1 MCGCPF
7 MLVLLC
13 PFCLLQMKEGGYWR
27 GAGREER
34 GERERGEC
42 DALSCPLARLLL
54 IKNHNAPPLSLR
66 SRSNAPRTE
75 CMRVAQ
81 RVNQGSVPCAMHNA
95 FRAHTEQ

>member
-1 MCGCPF
+1 MWVSVHAR
-7 MLVLLC
+7 LVVSFLPVTNEGRWLLAE
-13 PFCLLQMKEGGYWR
+13 M
-27 GAGREER
+27 RE
-34 GERERGEC
+34 ERERGEC